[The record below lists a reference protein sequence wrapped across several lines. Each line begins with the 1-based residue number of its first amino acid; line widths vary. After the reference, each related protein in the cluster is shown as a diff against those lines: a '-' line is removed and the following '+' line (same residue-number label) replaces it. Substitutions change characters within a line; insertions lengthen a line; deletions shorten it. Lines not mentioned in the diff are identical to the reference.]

1 MSEPKKSAAE
11 RLAEAE
17 ARRAAKQAEKDEAR
31 AEQRILDLEAVE
43 EVLTRL
49 GDGVPTKIVDVVWS
63 PGLPTL
69 VLVRCPKKPELA
81 RYRASIKKR
90 NGEIDSASAVQAT
103 EDLAF
108 VTVLYPNPRAPST
121 PEAPSLWAKLCE
133 ERPGV
138 AAGAGQAAITLSV
151 ASAEE
156 EGKG

>member
-1 MSEPKKSAAE
+1 MSEPKKTATE

-17 ARRAAKQAEKDEAR
+17 ARREAREAAKDEAR
-31 AEQRILDLEAVE
+31 AEQRILDLEAVDE
-43 EVLTRL
+43 ALAKL
-49 GDGVPTKIVDVVWS
+49 GDGTPTAIVNVVHS

-69 VLVRCPKKPELA
+69 VLVRCPKKHELA

-90 NGEIDSASAVQAT
+90 NGEIDSKSAVEAT

-108 VTVLYPNPRAPST
+108 VTVLYPDPRAPSA
-121 PEAPSLWAKLCE
+121 PDAPSLWKRLCE

>member
-1 MSEPKKSAAE
+1 MEVQKKTASE

-17 ARRAAKQAEKDEAR
+17 ARRAAKLAVQEEAR
-31 AEQRILDLEAVE
+31 AEQRILDLEAVDE
-43 EVLTRL
+43 AITKL
-49 GDGVPTKIVDVVWS
+49 GDGIPTKVIDVVWS

-90 NGEIDSASAVQAT
+90 NGEIDSKSAVEAT

-108 VTVLYPNPRAPST
+108 VTVLYPNPRDVST
-121 PEAPSLWAKLCE
+121 PEDPSLWKRLTE

-138 AAGAGQAAITLSV
+138 AAGAGQAAISLSV